1 MGGISRLCATLV
13 GIWLAAL
20 SPAHAQTDAASADTD
35 HQKPCELH
43 VWPGNGLGSVYHGWL
58 HGGIVNGAVQGR
70 EGYKAMNANPLATAD
85 QRALLATLPLASW
98 LGLPD
103 HQLVLHDES
112 LDSRTMRSTS
122 GRIRPDGSICYAEF
136 MIDDLIFQE
145 DVVTGRFLKILFRFR
160 DFGSEQTARRSF
172 GTWTM
177 TKLTQF
183 PPQTAEAE
191 GAALTDL
198 KSAFQQDVE
207 QFGEYLR
214 RPVRTRN

>member
-1 MGGISRLCATLV
+1 MSL
-13 GIWLAAL
+13 
-20 SPAHAQTDAASADTD
+20 AHAQTETAPADTD
-35 HQKPCELH
+35 RQQPCELH
-43 VWPGNGLGSVYHGWL
+43 VWPGSGLGSVYHGWL

-70 EGYKAMNANPLATAD
+70 EGYKPMNANPLATAE
-85 QRALLATLPLASW
+85 QRTLLASLPLASW

-103 HQLVLHDES
+103 HRLVLHDES
-112 LDSRTMRSTS
+112 LDSRTMRSTA

-145 DVVTGRFLKILFRFR
+145 DVVTGRYLKILFRFR
-160 DFGSEQTARRSF
+160 DFGSEQIARRSF

-177 TKLTQF
+177 ARLTLF

-191 GAALTDL
+191 DAALTDL

-207 QFGEYLR
+207 KFGEYLR